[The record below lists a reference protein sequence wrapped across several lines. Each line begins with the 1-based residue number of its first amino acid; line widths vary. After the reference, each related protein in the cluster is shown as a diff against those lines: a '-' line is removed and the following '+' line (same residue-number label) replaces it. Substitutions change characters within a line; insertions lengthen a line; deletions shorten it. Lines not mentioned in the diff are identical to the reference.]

1 MSSSR
6 LALTISISATM
17 ALGAGAAC
25 GQAYPNKP
33 IRFISA
39 GAGSGGDFVSRLVA
53 RALTASFGR
62 QVIVENHPSGVI
74 VGDLTAKAAPD
85 GYSIM
90 VYGSSV
96 WNISLVQKAPYDPL
110 KDFAPVGIVGS
121 SPNVVLAH
129 PTLPVKSI
137 KDLIAL
143 AKAKP
148 GVLNYGSTGTGS
160 SNHLAALLFKSMA
173 RIDIVHVPYKDGAT
187 LTSDLVSGQV
197 HMTFANTSF
206 AVPLMKSGRMRGI
219 AVTSLK
225 PTPLVPG
232 LPTVADTGLPGYS
245 SGALYVMFAPAKTP
259 ADIINRLSQETARGV
274 KQPEIMDALLKAG
287 VEPVGSTPEELG
299 ATMKLEITR
308 MGQLIKD
315 AGLRTD

>member
-1 MSSSR
+1 MLVSR
-6 LALTISISATM
+6 LSLTISLSALM

-25 GQAYPNKP
+25 GQPYPNKP

-53 RALTASFGR
+53 RALTTSLGR

-85 GYSIM
+85 GYSVM

-110 KDFAPVGIVGS
+110 KDFAPVSIVGS

-129 PTLPVKSI
+129 PALPVKTI

-173 RIDIVHVPYKDGAT
+173 KIDIVHVPYKDGAT
-187 LTSDLVSGQV
+187 LTSDLISGQV

-206 AVPLMKSGRMRGI
+206 AVPLMKSGRMHGI

-232 LPTVADTGLPGYS
+232 LPTVANSGLPGYS
-245 SGALYVMFAPAKTP
+245 SGALYVMFAPARTP

-299 ATMKLEITR
+299 ATMKLEISR